1 MCKDAAKQETVAQH
15 RQGGQTFIFYQS
27 QTACHDLGGQVFR
40 QRTVLLEIRKNFMLY
55 DWGLKHDRL

>member
-40 QRTVLLEIRKNFMLY
+40 QRTVLLEIQQDIMLY
-55 DWGLKHDRL
+55 D

>member
-1 MCKDAAKQETVAQH
+1 MTKCVRTLQSKKQVAQH

-40 QRTVLLEIRKNFMLY
+40 QRTVLLEIQQDIMLY
-55 DWGLKHDRL
+55 D